1 MLVEVLLAR
10 YDTKGENTVEN
21 TVEKKKKKYTGQ
33 STEGH
38 SDVAKWLNDH
48 GLMSNFMKMA
58 RSFAKKHSK
67 DKSDAAYGGGR
78 TMSATDAKAAAAAAK
93 KSKGKNKRAG
103 GMISTKKTYAHGGGV
118 RRPKR

>member
-10 YDTKGENTVEN
+10 YDTKGENTM
-21 TVEKKKKKYTGQ
+21 EKKKKKDTMHITGQ

-58 RSFAKKHSK
+58 RSFVKKHSK
-67 DKSDAAYGGGR
+67 DKSDA
-78 TMSATDAKAAAAAAK
+78 TAKAAAAK

>member
-1 MLVEVLLAR
+1 M
-10 YDTKGENTVEN
+10 
-21 TVEKKKKKYTGQ
+21 EKKKKKDTMHITGQ

-58 RSFAKKHSK
+58 RSFVKKHSK

-78 TMSATDAKAAAAAAK
+78 TMSATDAKAAAAAK
-93 KSKGKNKRAG
+93 KKAAASKKFTDFEKIMSLQG
-103 GMISTKKTYAHGGGV
+103 
-118 RRPKR
+118 

>member
-10 YDTKGENTVEN
+10 YDTKGENTM
-21 TVEKKKKKYTGQ
+21 EKKKKKDTMHITGQ

-38 SDVAKWLNDH
+38 SDVAKWLNKY
-48 GLMSNFMKMA
+48 GPMSNLMKVI
-58 RSFAKKHSK
+58 RSFAEEYIK
-67 DKSDAAYGGGR
+67 DKPDA
-78 TMSATDAKAAAAAAK
+78 TAKAAAAK

>member
-1 MLVEVLLAR
+1 M
-10 YDTKGENTVEN
+10 
-21 TVEKKKKKYTGQ
+21 EKKKKKDTMHITGQ
-33 STEGH
+33 STGGH
-38 SDVAKWLNDH
+38 SDVAKWLNKY
-48 GLMSNFMKMA
+48 GPMSNLMKVI